1 MATPSLTALSREAL
15 LERWQEI
22 SSDHDL
28 VEAPERIETD
38 AYGHILRSPP
48 PDGDHQKRS
57 YRITRLLEDL
67 LPGDGAVTERS
78 ILTDQGIKIPDVIWL
93 NPSRAHEIHGTKPI
107 EPAPDICGEVRSPGN
122 SLEELA
128 EKKAAYFRAG
138 AREVWM
144 YDQNNIIEFFG
155 PKGQMAKSAVCP
167 RFPNKIQ
174 PYLRAKA
181 ERKIQRERRTPPP
194 TPGRSPELSER
205 PEPPAR

>member
-1 MATPSLTALSREAL
+1 M
-15 LERWQEI
+15 
-22 SSDHDL
+22 
-28 VEAPERIETD
+28 
-38 AYGHILRSPP
+38 
-48 PDGDHQKRS
+48 
-57 YRITRLLEDL
+57 
-67 LPGDGAVTERS
+67 
-78 ILTDQGIKIPDVIWL
+78 

-144 YDQNNIIEFFG
+144 CDQNNIIEFFG

-167 RFPNKIQ
+167 RFPNKIE

-194 TPGRSPELSER
+194 PPGRAPELSER